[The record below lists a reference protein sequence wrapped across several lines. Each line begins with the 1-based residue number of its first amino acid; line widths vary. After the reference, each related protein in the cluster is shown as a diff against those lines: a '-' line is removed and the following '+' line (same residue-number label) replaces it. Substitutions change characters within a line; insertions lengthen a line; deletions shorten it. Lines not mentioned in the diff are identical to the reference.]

1 MPLQP
6 YAASPARRARQVAAD
21 LGVLAWAVVCVVAG
35 VVVHGAV
42 VALADPARSLAR
54 GADGLGDQLGGAAD
68 AAGRVPLVGDE
79 LAGPLSGAS
88 GSALDVATASTE
100 LASTIAHL
108 ALVLGLAVALL
119 PVLLVVAVWLPVR
132 LRFARR
138 AGTAAAWLEGA
149 SVGGGDDGVDHGGS
163 AAARTE
169 LLAWRALG
177 SQPLGVLARVSGDP
191 VGDLRRGDPST
202 TAALADLE
210 RRALGLPARGGQRP

>member
-6 YAASPARRARQVAAD
+6 YAASPARRARQLAAD
-21 LGVLAWAVVCVVAG
+21 LGVALWAVVCVITGVA
-35 VVVHGAV
+35 VHGAV

-79 LAGPLSGAS
+79 LAAPLSGAS
-88 GSALDVATASTE
+88 GSALDVATASTD
-100 LASTIAHL
+100 LATTIGHL
-108 ALVLGLAVALL
+108 GLVLGLAVAVL

-138 AGTAAAWLEGA
+138 AGAARAWLEG
-149 SVGGGDDGVDHGGS
+149 DDGGEGAS
-163 AAARTE
+163 AAAVARTE

-177 SQPLGVLARVSGDP
+177 SQPLEALALVSGDP
-191 VGDLRRGDPST
+191 LGDLRHGDART

-210 RRALGLPARGGQRP
+210 RRSIGLPVRPRR

>member
-1 MPLQP
+1 VPLQP

-21 LGVLAWAVVCVVAG
+21 LGVLAWAVVCVVTG
-35 VVVHGAV
+35 VAVHGAV

-79 LAGPLSGAS
+79 LAAPLSGAS
-88 GSALDVATASTE
+88 GSALDVATAGTE
-100 LASTIAHL
+100 LATTIGHL

-138 AGTAAAWLEGA
+138 AGTAAAWMSGGSDDGE
-149 SVGGGDDGVDHGGS
+149 GGG
-163 AAARTE
+163 AEARTE

-177 SQPLGVLARVSGDP
+177 SQPLGVLARVSADP
-191 VGDLRRGDPST
+191 LGDLRRRDPRT

-210 RRALGLPARGGQRP
+210 RRSIGLPVAPRR